1 MSNFKDE
8 SKEFFAHLSLL
19 PEQCVPLTPGGV
31 KGAAVFGISSH
42 HVPFFMFSTGKTFF
56 FFKLAYKV
64 AGFFVALTYILS
76 FGSHS
81 PYLIFLPPVH
91 LSPPHPSTVTCTCI
105 ANVFYYPP
113 HLPPLEVTSPSL
125 GPLSRFLAFT
135 ILTATNTHIK
145 TLKLRERTCSVAV
158 WARIPLFY
166 RMSGC

>member
-1 MSNFKDE
+1 MVSPPTTC
-8 SKEFFAHLSLL
+8 L
-19 PEQCVPLTPGGV
+19 
-31 KGAAVFGISSH
+31 
-42 HVPFFMFSTGKTFF
+42 FSCSAQEKLFF

-91 LSPPHPSTVTCTCI
+91 LSLPHPSIVTCTCI
-105 ANVFYYPP
+105 ANVFHYPP